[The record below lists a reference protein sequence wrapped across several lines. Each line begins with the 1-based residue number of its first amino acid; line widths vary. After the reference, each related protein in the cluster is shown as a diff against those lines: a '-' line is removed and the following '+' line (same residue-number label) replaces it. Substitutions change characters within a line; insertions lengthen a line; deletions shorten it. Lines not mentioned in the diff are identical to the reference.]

1 MVTCAHLPW
10 GMGQERVGTGPLPAQ
25 ASHRMG
31 AGGLGE
37 GELEITCNVP
47 QAQPAACQVREFLRG
62 VPEAKGKE
70 IWMDGTR
77 KNKCLVRTSA
87 SPLSP

>member
-1 MVTCAHLPW
+1 M
-10 GMGQERVGTGPLPAQ
+10 GTGHLPAQ

-37 GELEITCNVP
+37 GELEIICNVP

-70 IWMDGTR
+70 VWLDEPGKR
-77 KNKCLVRTSA
+77 SV
-87 SPLSP
+87 LSGHQPALFLPEP